1 MAKVR
6 NRNYLGPGSR
16 SGEKVLNKGLGLN
29 EDRDNYFET
38 RPLKLQ
44 KNDGAK
50 KKLETNKNFWSQ
62 NLWLLD
68 LTLELISKFLGDKPL
83 VWATILKRKS

>member
-50 KKLETNKNFWSQ
+50 KIGNK
-62 NLWLLD
+62 
-68 LTLELISKFLGDKPL
+68 
-83 VWATILKRKS
+83 

>member
-6 NRNYLGPGSR
+6 NRNYLGPGSS

-50 KKLETNKNFWSQ
+50 KNWKQIK
-62 NLWLLD
+62 
-68 LTLELISKFLGDKPL
+68 ISGPKICGCC
-83 VWATILKRKS
+83 I